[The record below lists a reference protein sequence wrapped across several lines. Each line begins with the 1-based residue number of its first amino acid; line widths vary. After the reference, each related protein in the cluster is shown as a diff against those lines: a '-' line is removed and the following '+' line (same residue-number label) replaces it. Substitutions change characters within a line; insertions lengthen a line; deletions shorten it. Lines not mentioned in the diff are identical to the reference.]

1 MRDAHAPGFL
11 GPVLLTDVHSPCD
24 FGLSLCPEPMFL
36 HMQNGVEINIFTT
49 YSIELFLT
57 AK

>member
-24 FGLSLCPEPMFL
+24 FGLSLCAEPMFL
-36 HMQNGVEINIFTT
+36 YMQNGVEING
-49 YSIELFLT
+49 LPWWLRQ
-57 AK
+57 